1 MIGYSYV
8 EGQDITYIKKT
19 RNVKVGYKNKKDDGD
34 DDDDDL
40 YKKKM
45 KKMRKR
51 TMKTKKCRHGHKGHK
66 SRDDDDEKSSQ
77 INVEAVTGAV
87 ELYFLES

>member
-19 RNVKVGYKNKKDDGD
+19 RNVKVGYKNKKDDDDD

-45 KKMRKR
+45 KKMHKR
-51 TMKTKKCRHGHKGHK
+51 TMKKTKKCRHGHKGHK
-66 SRDDDDEKSSQ
+66 GRDDEKSSQ
-77 INVEAVTGAV
+77 INIEAVTGAV

>member
-1 MIGYSYV
+1 MIGYSYI

-19 RNVKVGYKNKKDDGD
+19 RNVKVGYKNKKDDD

-45 KKMRKR
+45 RKMHKR
-51 TMKTKKCRHGHKGHK
+51 TMKKTKKCRHGHKGRKGHG
-66 SRDDDDEKSSQ
+66 DDEKSSQ
-77 INVEAVTGAV
+77 INIEAVTGAV